1 MESNLKIFENAEFGA
16 IRTIE
21 INNEPWIMA
30 SDVCKIFGV
39 TNGRNITA
47 RLDEDE
53 KDVYTV
59 DTPGGKQNVTF
70 VNESGLYNMLLSMNP
85 SKAKARGISDS
96 EIANRQDQLKRFK
109 RWITHEVLP
118 SIRRNGVYATTDFI
132 SKALDDPDFAIKM
145 LQKLKEE
152 RAENKRLQETV
163 AVQTQQI
170 AEMQPK
176 VSYYDVVLQTPD
188 ALPISVIAKDYGWSA
203 QKLNQELRTRHVQYQ
218 QGRIWLLYQ
227 EHAEQGYTVT
237 KTSLVEDGAGN
248 QHSRVHTYWT
258 QKGRLFIYDLLK
270 KDGILPLI
278 EREEAAA

>member
-1 MESNLKIFENAEFGA
+1 MESNLKIFENAEFGT

-30 SDVCKIFGV
+30 ADVCKIFGV

-109 RWITHEVLP
+109 RWITHEVPPFYP
-118 SIRRNGVYATTDFI
+118 SQRCLCY
-132 SKALDDPDFAIKM
+132 
-145 LQKLKEE
+145 
-152 RAENKRLQETV
+152 
-163 AVQTQQI
+163 
-170 AEMQPK
+170 
-176 VSYYDVVLQTPD
+176 
-188 ALPISVIAKDYGWSA
+188 
-203 QKLNQELRTRHVQYQ
+203 H
-218 QGRIWLLYQ
+218 
-227 EHAEQGYTVT
+227 
-237 KTSLVEDGAGN
+237 
-248 QHSRVHTYWT
+248 
-258 QKGRLFIYDLLK
+258 
-270 KDGILPLI
+270 
-278 EREEAAA
+278 